1 MTAAARRSAP
11 LAAPLDAPDPQ
22 LLAIAASVDDA
33 QRLERQGQHVGA
45 RRLYEAVLRD
55 RGLPRA
61 AAVATPAALLR
72 WIARTL
78 HSEGD
83 LEAAV
88 EVLDVSRHLA
98 ARTADVVAVGHADN
112 LHAIFLFQQ
121 GGVDDAERLWRQ
133 ARVSGERAGDGRLA
147 AMASANLGVLANLRG
162 DLVIALQHYQAALAN
177 YRALGMEGGVCA
189 ALNNLGMLHADLRQ
203 WDAASRRYE
212 EAQGIAESIG
222 DLELRVKLAANV
234 AELCVAR
241 GDFEAARGA
250 CDGARAALASAP
262 DAAAACDVEKVS
274 GVVARE
280 FGEWQAADAHFE
292 RAAALASARQDLL
305 LAAETARER
314 AELYRR
320 QGRNAQMLQCLN
332 EAHAHFG
339 QLRARRDL
347 ADVNRRT
354 ARLEEEFL
362 EVVRRWGTSI
372 ESKDRYTQ
380 GHCERVADLACRLA
394 ERVGLDAR
402 SLFWFRVG
410 ALLHDVGK
418 LDIPAEVL
426 NKPGKLT
433 DEEWRMMRGHPEAG
447 IALLSGIEFPW
458 DIRPIVLSHH
468 ERWDGKGYPHAL
480 AGGDIPFTARI
491 LTIADVY
498 DALTSARSYKPALAH
513 AEAIRIMRSDAGTQF
528 DPVLF
533 AAFEALFPP
542 DMPEPPAPR
551 LPA

>member
-1 MTAAARRSAP
+1 VSAPAARLVSSF
-11 LAAPLDAPDPQ
+11 DAPDSE
-22 LLAIAASVDDA
+22 LLALVAMVDEA
-33 QRLERQGQHVGA
+33 QRLERQSQYAAA
-45 RRLYEAVLRD
+45 RELYEVALRH
-55 RGLPRA
+55 RGLA
-61 AAVATPAALLR
+61 SAQAVATPAALLR

-78 HSEGD
+78 HSEGNGD
-83 LEAAV
+83 AALD
-88 EVLDVSRHLA
+88 VLDVSRHVA
-98 ARTADVVAVGHADN
+98 ARSADVVAVGHADN
-112 LHAIFLFQQ
+112 LHGSIAFHQ
-121 GGVDDAERLWRQ
+121 GALDEAERLWRQ
-133 ARVSGERAGDGRLA
+133 ARVSGERAGEARLA
-147 AMASANLGVLANLRG
+147 AMASANLGIVANIRG
-162 DLVIALQHYQAALAN
+162 DLVVALHHYQAALVD
-177 YRALGMEGGVCA
+177 YRSLGMERDVCA
-189 ALNNLGMLHADLRQ
+189 ALNNLGMLHADLQQ
-203 WDAASRRYE
+203 WEAAARRYE
-212 EAQGIAESIG
+212 EAQGIAEALG

-234 AELCVAR
+234 AEMCVAR
-241 GDFEAARGA
+241 GDFEAARAA
-250 CDGARAALASAP
+250 CDRARDVLSTVP
-262 DAAAACDVEKVS
+262 GAAAACDVEKVS

-280 FGEWQAADAHFE
+280 RGEYESAGEHFA
-292 RAAALASARQDLL
+292 RAAALAEARKDLL

-320 QGRNAQMLQCLN
+320 QGRNAQMLRCLN
-332 EAHAHFG
+332 EAHALFG

-347 ADVNRRT
+347 ADVDRRT
-354 ARLEEEFL
+354 ARLEDEFL

-380 GHCERVADLACRLA
+380 GHCERVADVACRLA

-433 DEEWRMMRGHPEAG
+433 EDEWAMMRGHPEAG
-447 IALLSGIEFPW
+447 IALLSEIEFPW

-468 ERWDGKGYPHAL
+468 ERWDGKGYPHRLSGEA
-480 AGGDIPFTARI
+480 IPFTARI

-513 AEAIRIMRSDAGTQF
+513 AEAMRIMRGDAGTQF

-533 AAFEALFPP
+533 AAFEVLFPA
-542 DMPEPPAPR
+542 DMVAPPPPR
-551 LPA
+551 LIA

>member
-1 MTAAARRSAP
+1 MSTSAARLFSSF
-11 LAAPLDAPDPQ
+11 DAPDGE
-22 LLAIAASVDDA
+22 LLALVGMVDDA
-33 QRLERQGQHVGA
+33 QRLERQSQYAAA
-45 RRLYEAVLRD
+45 RELYERALRH
-55 RGLPRA
+55 RSLASAG
-61 AAVATPAALLR
+61 AVATPAALLR

-78 HSEGD
+78 HSEGNVD
-83 LEAAV
+83 AAL
-88 EVLDVSRHLA
+88 EVLEVSRHVA
-98 ARTADVVAVGHADN
+98 ARSADVAAVGHADN
-112 LHAIFLFQQ
+112 LEGGIVFQT
-121 GGVDDAERLWRQ
+121 GALDEAERLWRQ
-133 ARVSGERAGDGRLA
+133 ARVSGERAGEARLA
-147 AMASANLGVLANLRG
+147 AMASANLGVVANVRG
-162 DLVIALQHYQAALAN
+162 DLVVALHHYQAALVD
-177 YRALGMEGGVCA
+177 YRSLGMQRDVCA
-189 ALNNLGMLHADLRQ
+189 ALNNLGMLHADLHQ
-203 WDAASRRYE
+203 WEAAARRYE
-212 EAQGIAESIG
+212 EAQGIAEALG

-234 AELCVAR
+234 AEMCVAR
-241 GDFEAARGA
+241 GDYDAAQAA
-250 CDGARAALASAP
+250 CDRARAVLSTVP

-280 FGEWQAADAHFE
+280 RGDFDAAQEHLA
-292 RAAALASARQDLL
+292 RAAALADARKDLL

-320 QGRNAQMLQCLN
+320 QGRNAQMLGCLN
-332 EAHAHFG
+332 EAHALFA

-354 ARLEEEFL
+354 SRLENEFL

-380 GHCERVADLACRLA
+380 GHCERVADVACRLA

-418 LDIPAEVL
+418 VDIPAEVL
-426 NKPGKLT
+426 NKPGKLSA
-433 DEEWRMMRGHPEAG
+433 EEWTMMRAHPEAG

-468 ERWDGKGYPHAL
+468 ERWDGNGYPHGL
-480 AGGDIPFTARI
+480 AGEAIPFTARI

-498 DALTSARSYKPALAH
+498 DALTSARSYKAALGH
-513 AEAIRIMRSDAGTQF
+513 ADALRIMRADAGTQF

-551 LPA
+551 HPA